1 MNRKPTMMKLWSGYS
16 FFVSVAKFLLPLF
29 ALIALWELVI
39 WPQLKSELEQTMTLG
54 DNWLLEEIPETFS
67 ATNFLFLG
75 TDNKDQP
82 YVLQA
87 DFAEQSPKRESEIIL
102 TVPKAD
108 ISLNDG
114 TWIALRAKNG
124 LYDQVQKLLNLYD
137 SVEIFQ
143 NEGFTIETED
153 ANFDLLGDTAYGQ
166 TAVIGYGPTGE
177 IESEG
182 FEIEQKGAIIRF
194 TGTAKLTIL
203 PSSKE

>member
-1 MNRKPTMMKLWSGYS
+1 MNKKPAMMRFWSGYS

-29 ALIALWELVI
+29 ALFVLWELVT
-39 WPQLKSELEQTMTLG
+39 WPQFKSELEQTMTLS
-54 DNWLLEEIPETFS
+54 NNQLLEEIPETFS
-67 ATNFLFLG
+67 ATNFVFLG
-75 TDNKDQP
+75 TDDKDQP

-87 DFAEQSPKRESEIIL
+87 DFAKQSPKRESEIIL
-102 TVPKAD
+102 TAPKAD

-124 LYDQVQKLLNLYD
+124 LYDQVQKLLNLYE

-153 ANFDLLGDTAYGQ
+153 ANFDLIGDIAYGQ
-166 TAVIGYGPTGE
+166 TAVTGYGPSGE

-182 FEIEQKGAIIRF
+182 FEIEQKGAIIHF

-203 PSSKE
+203 PPSE